1 MHRLR
6 QGILIERKP
15 ADVFGLISDPA
26 RYPDFFTGITRWEP
40 RSSKRRGLGARF
52 RVLMRVGSIEAG
64 GTVRITDWKPNER
77 IAWESESGV
86 DQRGS
91 WTIEPAAGGS
101 DLKLELEFRLAG
113 LFGWLAER
121 LAGRVVQR
129 HMSATLLAA
138 RRLLEFESRPAARS
152 GSSRSGSRGAS
163 RSRSGSGK
171 RS

>member
-64 GTVRITDWKPNER
+64 GTVRITD
-77 IAWESESGV
+77 
-86 DQRGS
+86 
-91 WTIEPAAGGS
+91 
-101 DLKLELEFRLAG
+101 
-113 LFGWLAER
+113 
-121 LAGRVVQR
+121 
-129 HMSATLLAA
+129 
-138 RRLLEFESRPAARS
+138 
-152 GSSRSGSRGAS
+152 
-163 RSRSGSGK
+163 
-171 RS
+171 